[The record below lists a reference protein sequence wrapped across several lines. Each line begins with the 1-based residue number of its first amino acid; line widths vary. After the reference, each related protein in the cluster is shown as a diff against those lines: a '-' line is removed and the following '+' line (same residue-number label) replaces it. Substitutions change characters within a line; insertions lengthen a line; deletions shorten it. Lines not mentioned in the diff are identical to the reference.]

1 MGMTDCSKKWRGTA
15 EEMAGDRRRNGGG
28 PRKKWRGTAEEMTGT
43 AEGMA
48 VTAEKMTVTAGKEKG
63 YVIY

>member
-15 EEMAGDRRRNGGG
+15 EEMAV
-28 PRKKWRGTAEEMTGT
+28 T